1 MLLLLFRT
9 LGWKVFILIKYIDD
23 YNYIS
28 HQKAIWF
35 APAKLESKVFNMINV
50 DVKWTSTIMKW
61 NDSISLKAQ
70 NLNIIDYIN
79 IEAGFNFPTQWNYD
93 GATTV
98 GEIVFD
104 GVFFTK
110 ESANIGI
117 FKVGSFLDI
126 RSPFNITIQNSQFS
140 LINYIAE
147 NFDVIMIRDT
157 GDWTPIDDVVQ
168 NIISSSFCKIEN

>member
-1 MLLLLFRT
+1 
-9 LGWKVFILIKYIDD
+9 
-23 YNYIS
+23 
-28 HQKAIWF
+28 
-35 APAKLESKVFNMINV
+35 
-50 DVKWTSTIMKW
+50 MKW